1 MPIAVTPPA
10 AHAALKDTVMFS
22 PLKLGKL
29 NLKHRIVQV
38 RSKSQLLSPKEQ
50 PNDILPGTQHSHAK

>member
-10 AHAALKDTVMFS
+10 AHTALKDTVLFS

-38 RSKSQLLSPKEQ
+38 CSESQLLIREEG
-50 PNDILPGTQHSHAK
+50 PNNILPGT

>member
-1 MPIAVTPPA
+1 MPAAVTPPLSFA
-10 AHAALKDTVMFS
+10 PLKDTVIFS

-38 RSKSQLLSPKEQ
+38 RIIMQGYF
-50 PNDILPGTQHSHAK
+50 D